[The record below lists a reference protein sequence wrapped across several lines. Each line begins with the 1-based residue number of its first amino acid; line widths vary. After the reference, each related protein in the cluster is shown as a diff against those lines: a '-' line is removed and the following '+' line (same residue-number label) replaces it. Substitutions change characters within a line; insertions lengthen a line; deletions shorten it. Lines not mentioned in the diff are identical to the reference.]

1 MALRLKSKQIKV
13 KQEFQ
18 MMEATGRTACAS
30 KLISE
35 IGVCPPAAGSAKRRR
50 GIQPCAI
57 SMPFA
62 AICPDRAGRRSSIC
76 PGCRFIW
83 RSASRSMSGVTVL
96 AHAVVLVILTLVA
109 EVIGAIK
116 SDSNL
121 LGVALSLLLP
131 H

>member
-1 MALRLKSKQIKV
+1 
-13 KQEFQ
+13 
-18 MMEATGRTACAS
+18 
-30 KLISE
+30 
-35 IGVCPPAAGSAKRRR
+35 
-50 GIQPCAI
+50 
-57 SMPFA
+57 
-62 AICPDRAGRRSSIC
+62 
-76 PGCRFIW
+76 
-83 RSASRSMSGVTVL
+83 MSGVTVL